1 LNKTISSTN
10 TAEGSPTQAAE
21 LTEHQE
27 APSVPETDNLNKLHI
42 LKFGGSSV
50 ANPVNIMRAVNII
63 KGRMQIVDVA
73 VVVSALGGVT
83 DEIIAL
89 MDKSL
94 GRDPVWRDRFASLRD
109 RHLKTLTAL
118 IGENYDHPVVT
129 QIESLLAEFR
139 GRLET
144 IAHEQSISGKTR
156 DHLLSYGERMSC
168 RIFAAA
174 LEANGVPAKA
184 WESHHFVRTNNRFG
198 DADVD
203 SETTNK
209 LIRRL
214 LGERNGHIPVITG
227 FIGSTAENEI
237 TTLGR
242 SGSDYTASII
252 GEALQAREVEI
263 WSDVNGVLTADP
275 RLADTAV
282 TIPQLNYSEIAE
294 MAHFGTKVLHPRTVL
309 PLEQSGIPV
318 TIRNTFEPD
327 HTGTLISHDYV
338 PSNGTLRAVALKKD
352 IVLIGLRSSGLDRIH
367 SLLTRA
373 MEGLKAAGV
382 DVLFNASAS
391 ADYGITFV
399 VGAAQS
405 DQTVRVLR
413 NIFEVEY
420 AKGLIEE
427 PARLDNVSMVTVIGD
442 RLQHDLGLS
451 GAVLSVLGENQ
462 IAPLAMAKG
471 VSNRHLSLLVHNE
484 VERTA
489 VQLLNDHFCVH
500 GQRVRLFIAGLG
512 TIGSALLRQIG
523 LTNSTEYDLT
533 VIGACDSQHVA
544 WNPNGIR
551 PDAVIETVNSGDVTE
566 WGAITDRLI
575 NHFAYRTIFID
586 TTGSEEVAR
595 HYSKLLKAGIHVTS
609 TNNRA
614 NSGEQA
620 NYDELMHYTLGK
632 RTHYLYETT
641 AGAGLPVIQTIKDL
655 MRTGDRINS
664 ITAAASGTMTFLFEA
679 LAAGR
684 PFGETIRE
692 ARRLGY
698 SEPDPRD
705 DLSGEDVARKLMVL
719 TRASGF
725 RVERDEF
732 STENLIPES
741 LRTVTLEEFWQ
752 RLDEYDQEWKARSDE
767 ALASGR
773 VLRYVGR
780 MEKGRIHIGV
790 EAVERLSPMG
800 SLKGTDN
807 LFAIRSDRY
816 PESPLIIQGPGA
828 GKEVTAAGLLA
839 DVQKIGI
846 RIVR

>member
-1 LNKTISSTN
+1 LNKTIP
-10 TAEGSPTQAAE
+10 SPDQATIE
-21 LTEHQE
+21 QQTSENG
-27 APSVPETDNLNKLHI
+27 APANMKKNKLHI

-50 ANPVNIMRAVNII
+50 ANPENILKAVAII
-63 KGRMQIVDVA
+63 KGRMQQFDVA

-83 DEIIAL
+83 DELIAL

-94 GRDPVWRDRFASLRD
+94 GCDEVWRDRFSNLRD
-109 RHLKTLTAL
+109 RHIKTLTAL
-118 IGENYDHPVVT
+118 IGEDFDHPAVIQV
-129 QIESLLAEFR
+129 ESLLAELR

-144 IAHEQSISGKTR
+144 IAHEQAISGKTR
-156 DHLLSYGERMSC
+156 DHVLSYGERMSC

-174 LEANGVPAKA
+174 LGVNGVPAKP
-184 WESHHFVRTNNRFG
+184 WESQHFVRTNNRFG

-214 LGERNGHIPVITG
+214 LGERNGHVPVITG

-252 GEALQAREVEI
+252 GEALRAKEVEI

-282 TIPQLNYSEIAE
+282 TIPQLNYAEIAE

-318 TIRNTFEPD
+318 TIRNTFEPG
-327 HTGTLISHDYV
+327 HSGTLISHDYV
-338 PSNGTLRAVALKKD
+338 PSNGTLRAVALRKE

-373 MEGLKAAGV
+373 MEGLKAAGI
-382 DVLFNASAS
+382 DILFNASAS

-399 VGAAQS
+399 VNAFQS

-427 PARLDNVSMVTVIGD
+427 PAKLENVSMVTVIGD

-471 VSNRHLSLLVHNE
+471 VSNRHLTLLVHNE

-500 GQRVRLFIAGLG
+500 GQRVRLFIAGTG
-512 TIGSALLRQIG
+512 TMGSELLRQIG
-523 LTNSTEYDLT
+523 PTSSPEYDLT
-533 VIGACDSQHVA
+533 VIGACDSQRMA
-544 WNPNGIR
+544 WNANGFKSSEVI
-551 PDAVIETVNSGDVTE
+551 DAVQNGEVTE
-566 WGAITDRLI
+566 WETITDRLV
-575 NHFAYRTIFID
+575 NQFAYRTIFID

-595 HYSKLLKAGIHVTS
+595 NYSKLLKAGIHVTS

-614 NSGEQA
+614 NSGDQTY
-620 NYDELMHYTLGK
+620 YDELMHYTLGK

-641 AGAGLPVIQTIKDL
+641 AGAGLPVIQTVKDL
-655 MRTGDRINS
+655 IRTGDRIHS
-664 ITAAASGTMTFLFEA
+664 IVAAASGTMTYLFEA

-698 SEPDPRD
+698 AEPDPRD
-705 DLSGEDVARKLMVL
+705 DLSGEDVARKMMIL

-741 LRTVTLEEFWQ
+741 LRTVTLEEFWR
-752 RLDEYDQEWKARSDE
+752 RLDEYDQEWKSRSDE
-767 ALASGR
+767 ALAAGR

-780 MEKGRIHIGV
+780 LENGRIRIGV

-816 PESPLIIQGPGA
+816 PDSPLIVQGPGA